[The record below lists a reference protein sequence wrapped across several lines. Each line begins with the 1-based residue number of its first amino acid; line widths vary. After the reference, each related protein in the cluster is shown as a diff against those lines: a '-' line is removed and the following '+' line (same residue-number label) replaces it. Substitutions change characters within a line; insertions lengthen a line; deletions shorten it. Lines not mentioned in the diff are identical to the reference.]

1 MKKATRVRI
10 MGVWI
15 KIKHV
20 EGLYEDQS
28 MFGEYDSDIRTIRLE
43 EQLEGDRYKEVH
55 THEKFQALCQ
65 LSGQTEILDDKV
77 EEALAVMMEHWK

>member
-20 EGLYEDQS
+20 EGLYEDQA
-28 MFGEYDSDIRTIRLE
+28 MFGEYDSDTRTIRLE
-43 EQLEGDRYKEVH
+43 DLLEGNRYKEVLN
-55 THEKFQALCQ
+55 HEKFHALCQ
-65 LSGQTEILDDKV
+65 LSGQTEILDDKA